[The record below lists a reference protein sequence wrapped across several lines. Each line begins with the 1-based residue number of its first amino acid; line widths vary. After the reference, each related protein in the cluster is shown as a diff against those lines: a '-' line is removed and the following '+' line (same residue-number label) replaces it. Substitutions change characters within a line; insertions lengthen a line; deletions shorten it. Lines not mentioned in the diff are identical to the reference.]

1 MTTRRTFLLGGT
13 LGCLAAGCGGPELQP
28 RLVIAGGEHGG
39 LYIAFAE
46 LMAERLTRRFPDVSV
61 DVLATDGSVDNLA
74 LIRDGKADLGL
85 ALSDV
90 AQIDRRKFPQAA
102 PSAVS
107 RVYENYLQL
116 VVADRSP
123 VASIAGLRG
132 LRVSLGAPSS
142 GAAVTC
148 DVMLRAAG
156 LRPGVDLRVT
166 HAGLEDGLVQL
177 RDGTVDALAWSG
189 GVPTPALS
197 ELDETFPLRMLGL
210 DQLAGPMRSRSG
222 YPYTSRRVPE
232 VGYSPPG
239 GAHTIG
245 VPNLLLCRRDAPAEL
260 IDAVTEL
267 MVTDAGHLVPAS
279 VRGLQYLAPPAM
291 IQTGAIPLHPAAV
304 RAYRRLHG

>member
-1 MTTRRTFLLGGT
+1 
-13 LGCLAAGCGGPELQP
+13 
-28 RLVIAGGEHGG
+28 VIAAGEHGG

-46 LMAERLTRRFPDVSV
+46 LMAERLTRRFPDLSV
-61 DVLATDGSVDNLA
+61 DVLTTDGSVDNLA
-74 LIRDGKADLGL
+74 LIRGGKADLGL

-102 PSAVS
+102 PMAVS

-123 VASIAGLRG
+123 VASIADLRG

-156 LRPGVDLRVT
+156 LRPDVDLRVT
-166 HAGLEDGLVQL
+166 HTGLEAGLVQL

-189 GVPTPALS
+189 GLPTPALS

-210 DQLAGPMRSRSG
+210 DRLAGPMRSRSG
-222 YPYTSRRVPE
+222 YQYTSRRVPD
-232 VGYSPPG
+232 VGYSPG

-245 VPNLLLCRRDAPAEL
+245 VPNLLLCRGDAPAEL
-260 IDAVTEL
+260 IEAVTEL
-267 MVTDAGHLVPAS
+267 MVTDAGHLVPAY

-291 IQTGAIPLHPAAV
+291 IQTGAIPLHPAALS
-304 RAYRRLHG
+304 AYRRLHG

>member
-13 LGCLAAGCGGPELQP
+13 LGCLAAGCSGPDLQP

-61 DVLATDGSVDNLA
+61 DVLTTDGSVDNLA

-90 AQIDRRKFPQAA
+90 AQIDRHKFPQAA

-116 VVADRSP
+116 VVADGSP
-123 VASIAGLRG
+123 VASIADLRG
-132 LRVSLGAPSS
+132 LRVSLGASSS

-148 DVMLRAAG
+148 DVLLRAAG

-197 ELDETFPLRMLGL
+197 ELDKTFPLRMLGL
-210 DQLAGPMRSRSG
+210 DRLAGRMRSQSG
-222 YPYTSRRVPE
+222 YPYTSRRVPD

-267 MVTDAGHLVPAS
+267 MVTDAGHLVPAY